1 MKGGDSMKEKFA
13 FKRMLS
19 DFLNI
24 NAETTLSIAII
35 GTIFASDVQIGYR
48 HFFLPIC
55 LSLLYLLPCIPLY
68 FKENLAMKYVLI
80 QRAAE
85 LVFIEAIT
93 LIAAYFLIGH
103 VLNVWGYIVIGVS
116 VLVFDFLTY
125 LLQWF
130 FEKST
135 ADKINNA
142 IAELRKNQDNK

>member
-1 MKGGDSMKEKFA
+1 MKEKFA
-13 FKRMLS
+13 FKKMLS

-35 GTIFASDVQIGYR
+35 GTIFAKDVQIGFQ

-55 LSLLYLLPCIPLY
+55 LSLLYLIPCIPLY
-68 FKENLAMKYVLI
+68 FKENLPIKYVLI
-80 QRAAE
+80 QRVAE
-85 LVFIEAIT
+85 LVFIEAISIIT
-93 LIAAYFLIGH
+93 AYLLIGH
-103 VLNVWGYIVIGVS
+103 VLNIWGYVVIGVS
-116 VLVFDFLTY
+116 VMIFDFLTY

-142 IAELRKNQDNK
+142 IAELRKNQADSDK

>member
-1 MKGGDSMKEKFA
+1 MKEKFA

-35 GTIFASDVQIGYR
+35 GTIFAGDVQIGFQ

-55 LSLLYLLPCIPLY
+55 LSVIYLIPCLPLY

-85 LVFIEAIT
+85 LIFIEAIT
-93 LIAAYFLIGH
+93 LTTAYFLIGH
-103 VLNVWGYIVIGVS
+103 VLSVWGYIAIGIS
-116 VLVFDFLTY
+116 VMLFDFLTY

-142 IAELRKNQDNK
+142 IAELRKNQTNSDK